1 MKKNQL
7 TTTKS
12 TSLAL
17 GKTKSLIGITAKIL
31 KPKRKDLVIH
41 EDITIIGDLVWEK
54 EIPKDQM
61 TWDEA
66 MTYAKNLKQGGYNDW
81 RLATVDE
88 LLEIGR
94 EGKIPIREDSN
105 SEKSISYGY
114 WTSTIS
120 AIKVVYDHTDIGFIM
135 KKGSNGMVDEFCFEG
150 DRFLEDVALIRKNG
164 KLILEKTEKNLVLPS
179 NDDTIIIGD
188 LMWEKETHEKMSW
201 IGAVIYAKKLRHDS
215 YDDWRLPTSEELLN
229 VVTLCGG
236 IAVRCDNNKLIGIT
250 NQNIANKNMAN
261 EAYQA
266 NYKEK
271 GFTLNK
277 YWSSIQY
284 DNIYDAAWYIDF
296 ETGHEISFF
305 AMDDCYFRCVRTIQ

>member
-120 AIKVVYDHTDIGFIM
+120 ESREHNM
-135 KKGSNGMVDEFCFEG
+135 MS
-150 DRFLEDVALIRKNG
+150 VACDFGYLYY
-164 KLILEKTEKNLVLPS
+164 EVHS
-179 NDDTIIIGD
+179 DTRCR
-188 LMWEKETHEKMSW
+188 L
-201 IGAVIYAKKLRHDS
+201 YA
-215 YDDWRLPTSEELLN
+215 P
-229 VVTLCGG
+229 
-236 IAVRCDNNKLIGIT
+236 
-250 NQNIANKNMAN
+250 
-261 EAYQA
+261 
-266 NYKEK
+266 
-271 GFTLNK
+271 
-277 YWSSIQY
+277 
-284 DNIYDAAWYIDF
+284 
-296 ETGHEISFF
+296 
-305 AMDDCYFRCVRTIQ
+305 CVRGK